1 MMESGKVNSLA
12 GDSIARMLFD
22 SVLAARPAA
31 VSGGYRIANIERLRI
46 LSAAAVV
53 CFHTCGDLSIAR
65 HLGTVGILVFLI
77 SLCGFVVNRREP
89 LDPAS
94 TMKRKARRLLKPWL
108 FWSIVYGFLPLV
120 KVVYKGVPFSDAFS
134 WTMLV
139 TGTRTHLWFLPFA
152 FAAAL
157 LLAFINRALADVS
170 NPRAV
175 MGAIVVG
182 ALGVFGFS
190 IVQSCLQ
197 PPTPLRQWVLG
208 APAIFL
214 GLAVGRITLQH
225 KAEDR
230 RNLYLLTILSP
241 LAAYAALAW
250 LFSGSWL
257 DYAGTF
263 AFRYCASVAVICFAL
278 QRQGTLD
285 PISKKLSSLSYGIYL
300 VHPLI
305 MVFLAEFR
313 VPVRNPL
320 LLLPL
325 VLLISAV
332 ITDVLKRLPFVKQ
345 FV

>member
-1 MMESGKVNSLA
+1 MESGKLNSLA
-12 GDSIARMLFD
+12 GGSVVRTLFCT
-22 SVLAARPAA
+22 VLAARPVA
-31 VSGGYRIANIERLRI
+31 VSHGYRIANIERLRI

-53 CFHTCGDLSIAR
+53 CFHTCGELSIAR

-77 SLCGFVVNRREP
+77 TLCAFVVNRPEP
-89 LDPAS
+89 LDPAIAIR
-94 TMKRKARRLLKPWL
+94 RKARRLLKPWL
-108 FWSIVYGFLPLV
+108 FWSMVYGILPVL
-120 KVVYKGVPFSDAFS
+120 KVVHRGVPFSDAFD

-139 TGTRTHLWFLPFA
+139 TGTRIHLWFLPFA

-157 LLAFINRALADVS
+157 LLVFVHRALADRP
-170 NPRAV
+170 NPHIVTAAIL
-175 MGAIVVG
+175 MGV
-182 ALGVFGFS
+182 LSVFGFS
-190 IVQSCLQ
+190 IIQSCVQ

-208 APAIFL
+208 APAIVL
-214 GLAVGRITLQH
+214 GLAVGRITVQH

-250 LFSGSWL
+250 LFSGSWVE
-257 DYAGTF
+257 YAGTF

-285 PISKKLSSLSYGIYL
+285 PISRKLASLSYGIYL

-305 MVFLAEFR
+305 MVLLHELRISMRQPFVSFL
-313 VPVRNPL
+313 
-320 LLLPL
+320 L
-325 VLLISAV
+325 VLLFSAV
-332 ITDVLKRLPFVKQ
+332 LTEVLKRLPVVRQ